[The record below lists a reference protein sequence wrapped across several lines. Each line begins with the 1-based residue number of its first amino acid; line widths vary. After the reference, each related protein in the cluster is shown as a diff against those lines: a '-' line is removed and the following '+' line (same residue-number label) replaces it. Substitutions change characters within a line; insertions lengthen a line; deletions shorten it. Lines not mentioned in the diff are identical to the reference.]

1 MTNSCSNRV
10 KKWLKSRSW
19 IGILAMFFSRVL
31 SGYWAYKKVLTAPG
45 LPSGSMA
52 YFIDYAGSGDTYLCC
67 SYLACQHKITDHAV
81 FVAAGA
87 LSGKIATL
95 FGFDHMITLTR
106 QQAFSMRI
114 MGRFYG
120 GKLKL
125 YPLLYESEPLRYSG
139 ILRHMQGFR
148 GVDFMTMLRI
158 GFCASL
164 GVEYGQTEFRPVP
177 LPYDVAYLDK
187 VFHDLRL
194 EEGKTVLLAPYAGQH
209 DTWGI
214 PMELYER
221 LAVELR
227 AQGFVV
233 CTNSCGQRKEPTI
246 PGTIPVFL
254 PHEYMAPFCERA
266 GYFIGIRSGLC
277 DMIASARM
285 KRKIILYPG
294 ERLGEGVA
302 TWLEFFSLRQ
312 MGLCED
318 AVEIEYDKEC
328 GAVLQG
334 YVSCIQDE
342 LFRGK
347 ERK

>member
-1 MTNSCSNRV
+1 MIHFCLGRI
-10 KKWLKSRSW
+10 KGRLKSRSW
-19 IGILAMFFSRVL
+19 IGIPAMFCCRVL
-31 SGYWAYKKVLTAPG
+31 SGYRAYKKVLTAPG
-45 LPSGSMA
+45 IPSGA
-52 YFIDYAGSGDTYLCC
+52 VVYFIDYPGSGDTYLCC
-67 SYLACQHKITDHAV
+67 SYLAYQKKITDHAV

-87 LSGKIATL
+87 LSRKIAAL
-95 FGFDHMITLTR
+95 FGFKHMITLTK
-106 QQAFSMRI
+106 QQAFSLRI

-120 GKLKL
+120 GKLNL
-125 YPLLYESEPLRYSG
+125 YPLLYESEPLRYFG

-148 GVDFMTMLRI
+148 GIDFMAMLRI

-164 GVEYGQTEFRPVP
+164 GVEYGQTQFQLVP
-177 LPYDVAYLDK
+177 LPYDAAYLDK
-187 VFHDLRL
+187 AFHDLRL
-194 EEGKTVLLAPYAGQH
+194 EEEKTVLLAPYAGRH

-214 PMELYER
+214 PMELYEQ
-221 LAVELR
+221 LAAELQE
-227 AQGFVV
+227 QGFVV
-233 CTNSCGQRKEPTI
+233 CTNSCGQKEEPTI

-302 TWLEFFSLRQ
+302 TWLEFFSLRR

-318 AVEIEYDKEC
+318 AVELNCGKLYSDKLKSE
-328 GAVLQG
+328 VL
-334 YVSCIQDE
+334 S
-342 LFRGK
+342 LLLN
-347 ERK
+347 